1 MANEARDLQRQ
12 EPQGAEVERTRANR
26 VFIPRVDIVER
37 NEEIVLTADMPGVSE
52 KNVDITVDKNVLTI
66 TGKVEDARPQGH
78 ALTLR
83 EYDVGDFQRV
93 FTLPNQID
101 QEHIHASVRNGVL
114 RLVLPKAQAA
124 KAKKIEVKPAT

>member
-1 MANEARDLQRQ
+1 MANETRDLQRQ
-12 EPQGAEVERTRANR
+12 ESQGSEVERTRANR

-37 NEEIVLTADMPGVSE
+37 NDEIVLSADMPGVSE
-52 KNVDITVDKNVLTI
+52 KNVDITIDKNVLTL
-66 TGKVEDARPQGH
+66 TGKVEDTRPQGH
-78 ALTLR
+78 SLTLR

-101 QEHIHASVRNGVL
+101 QERIHASVRNGVL

-124 KAKKIEVKPAT
+124 KAKKIEVKPAG